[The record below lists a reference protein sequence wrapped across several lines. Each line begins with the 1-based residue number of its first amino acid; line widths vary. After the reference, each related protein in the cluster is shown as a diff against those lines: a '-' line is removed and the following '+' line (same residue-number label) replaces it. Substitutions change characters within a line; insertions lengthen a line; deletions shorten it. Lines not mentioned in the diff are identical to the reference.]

1 MTPYVLTE
9 QEDWFEN
16 EITYICPESP
26 ASGNAG
32 GRYRCELWALT
43 LAASRLVGSTGKGCG
58 HLNLPARQPHICE
71 KAYRSNQMTN
81 IELVQARLSD
91 RKGTA
96 MIALNPNSEL
106 NAVTELIDPDGR
118 YETIELTSLDECET
132 VYGWED
138 IEFVKLDAEK
148 QERNIIQGGRCFLSA
163 HSPLIMFEFKHGN
176 QISTELIDD
185 FSALRYRPYRLV
197 PGLGILAPIGPGY
210 LARFVSAQPFLL
222 QARPGVLED
231 KELLYTREAVPPH
244 TQDPTVWRQKLE
256 RMPCFKTDAGP
267 TGVRRKICSGPV
279 RAWREAGIPQL
290 HRPCSETARIRAGNH
305 ALRTLPP
312 CLREV

>member
-1 MTPYVLTE
+1 LKTKSHIYARKVLH
-9 QEDWFEN
+9 QGMRVVDIDAN
-16 EITYICPESP
+16 Y
-26 ASGNAG
+26 G
-32 GRYRCELWALT
+32 L
-43 LAASRLVGSTGKGCG
+43 SRSRHRAWWEVRVGCG

-81 IELVQARLSD
+81 IELVQAGLSD

-106 NAVTELIDPDGR
+106 NAV
-118 YETIELTSLDECET
+118 
-132 VYGWED
+132 
-138 IEFVKLDAEK
+138 
-148 QERNIIQGGRCFLSA
+148 
-163 HSPLIMFEFKHGN
+163 
-176 QISTELIDD
+176 TELIDD

-305 ALRTLPP
+305 ALRTLSP